1 MTPAPLPPRVAVW
14 RSRRAPGKLYFS
26 PGLQDQVGSALF
38 QLTSALTSTGLP
50 VPKPE
55 LISQLEQGE
64 ELWVLDLMGAE
75 EPEPLN
81 SCSTGES
88 RWGCNGLT
96 SMGSWGQSEQ
106 RFVLLQTFV
115 PVLTAFILLICLLA
129 F

>member
-1 MTPAPLPPRVAVW
+1 MLCSSLP
-14 RSRRAPGKLYFS
+14 
-26 PGLQDQVGSALF
+26 
-38 QLTSALTSTGLP
+38 SALTSTGLP

-88 RWGCNGLT
+88 RWGWLGDGLLPWAPG
-96 SMGSWGQSEQ
+96 GSLNSVVYSC
-106 RFVLLQTFV
+106 RHV
-115 PVLTAFILLICLLA
+115 CL
-129 F
+129 FFCVFF